1 MTTYLP
7 GIAGTDAAAVYAEAL
22 RRLADAGLGPGDVVH
37 VTEYGT
43 EYGTG
48 AVAARDRLLD
58 GHRAPVSVVPVA
70 GFPDPAD
77 TFAVELAVFPGGG
90 DLIDAGD
97 GGVLR
102 VAGDLVHLPGVHTT
116 TGEFRDQYRWCL
128 TRLGSLLR
136 AAGLGLDAL
145 VRTTDFTATATR
157 AEYPRCG
164 RPRRE
169 LLGPV
174 FPSAAGILVDT
185 PVEPG
190 AAVSL
195 DALAARGPLRAVN
208 PGWARYDTLTYQ
220 PGIVAGNT
228 LVMSGFGALDPSSQ
242 LAVHDG
248 DLLAQAAFIYDNVD
262 LVAGGATVTRL
273 LEYVTP
279 AGVADHG
286 RLAAMRAERYP
297 GAAVTS
303 VVCSALLRPEFLLEV
318 VPTAVLP

>member
-7 GIAGTDAAAVYAEAL
+7 GIAGTDPDTAYLAAG
-22 RRLADAGLGPGDVVH
+22 RQLADAGFGPGDVVH
-37 VTEYGT
+37 VTEYAT
-43 EYGTG
+43 R
-48 AVAARDRLLD
+48 AVAAEARERFLD
-58 GHRAPVSVVPVA
+58 GHRAPLSVVPVA
-70 GFPDPAD
+70 GFPDPAH
-77 TFAVELAVFPGGG
+77 TVAVELVVHPGGG
-90 DLIDAGD
+90 EAVDTGD

-102 VAGDLVHLPGVHTT
+102 IAGDLVHLPSVHTT

-128 TRLGSLLR
+128 TRLGELLR
-136 AAGLGLDAL
+136 PAGIGLDAL

-174 FPSAAGILVDT
+174 FPGAAGILVDT

-190 AAVSL
+190 ASVSL

-220 PGIVAGNT
+220 PGVVAGGT
-228 LVMSGFGALDPSSQ
+228 LVMSGFGALDPVSQ

-262 LVAGGATVTRL
+262 LVAAGATVARL
-273 LEYVTP
+273 LQYVTP
-279 AGVADHG
+279 EGLSAAPK
-286 RLAAMRAERYP
+286 LAAACAERYP
-297 GAAVTS
+297 HAAVTT

-318 VPTAVLP
+318 VPTAVLAC